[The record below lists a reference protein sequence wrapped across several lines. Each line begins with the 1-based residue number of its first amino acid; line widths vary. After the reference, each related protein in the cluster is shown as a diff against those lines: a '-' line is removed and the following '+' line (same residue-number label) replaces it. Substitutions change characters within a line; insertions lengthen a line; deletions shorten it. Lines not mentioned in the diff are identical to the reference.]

1 MFRGAEAI
9 FRNILVPMSGQY
21 ESMLLRDAY
30 LVRKHMES
38 SIPDEFRKEVFAKAA
53 KVFTEDDP
61 TSESIVDD
69 TKKDN

>member
-9 FRNILVPMSGQY
+9 FRKVLVPLSGQY

-30 LVRKHMES
+30 LVRKQMES
-38 SIPDEFRKEVFAKAA
+38 NIPDEFRKEVFAKAA
-53 KVFTEDDP
+53 KVFTDEP
-61 TSESIVDD
+61 TTGPIDD